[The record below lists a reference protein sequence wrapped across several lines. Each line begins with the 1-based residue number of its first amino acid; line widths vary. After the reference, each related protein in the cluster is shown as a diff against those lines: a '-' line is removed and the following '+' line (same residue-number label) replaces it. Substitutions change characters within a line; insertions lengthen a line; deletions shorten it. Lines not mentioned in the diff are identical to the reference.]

1 VNLARPRAPAV
12 TRGPIIVASNLS
24 NGLDSDSEA
33 TPAAGSFG
41 QSLAHRLK
49 AAARRMGPVER
60 LRLLRDHVPGT
71 LTFTT
76 SFGLEDQVLAHFIH
90 VAGIPVRFVTLDT
103 GRLFPETYNVWTAT
117 EQRYG
122 IRVHAYYPDAAA
134 VERLVNTQGIDGFY
148 ANTTARH
155 ACCGIRKVAPL
166 SRALQGAS
174 GWLTGLR
181 ADQSEVRHGV
191 EFASYDA
198 DHDIVKA
205 NPLFDWSRAGVEAQ
219 AADAE
224 IPLSPLHKRGFKS
237 IGCAPCT
244 RAVTPDEPERAGRWW
259 WETETA
265 KECGLHLTPDGRLAR
280 AGSAP

>member
-1 VNLARPRAPAV
+1 M
-12 TRGPIIVASNLS
+12 ASNLS
-24 NGLDSDSEA
+24 SSLEADPEA
-33 TPAAGSFG
+33 TPAAGLSN
-41 QSLAHRLK
+41 QLLAHQLK
-49 AAARRMGPVER
+49 AAAHKLGPVER
-60 LRLLRDHVPGT
+60 LRLLQERVRGT

-90 VAGIPVRFVTLDT
+90 LAGVSVRFVTLDT
-103 GRLFPETYNVWTAT
+103 GRLFPETYNVWAAT

-148 ANTTARH
+148 ASTTARH

-166 SRALQGAS
+166 RRALQGAS

-181 ADQSEVRHGV
+181 ADQSDVRHGV
-191 EFASYDA
+191 EFVSYVRE
-198 DHDIVKA
+198 HDIMKA
-205 NPLFDWSRAGVEAQ
+205 NPLYDWSRADTEAQ
-219 AADAE
+219 AAEAE
-224 IPLSPLHKRGFKS
+224 IPLSPLHKLGFKS

-259 WETETA
+259 WEAEA
-265 KECGLHLTPDGRLAR
+265 PKECGLHLTPDGRFAR
-280 AGSAP
+280 AGSMR